1 MINIRK
7 YEQKDKENMREICL
21 KTSSFDVSDKKMS
34 DFITLMYCDYYT
46 EVEPDSCFVATDE
59 NDNAVGYLICAK
71 NFHEYY
77 KIFNGLYMP
86 EIRKLGIKYELMARG
101 EIVIHRLF
109 SKNYPAHLH
118 IDLLDVCRH
127 QGVGSRLMKEL
138 KAYLSE
144 NCISGLMLSCGYNNK
159 NAIRFYGR
167 NGFEKIANIF
177 GSYVMAIKL

>member
-59 NDNAVGYLICAK
+59 NDNAVGYIICAK
-71 NFHEYY
+71 NFREYY

-101 EIVIHRLF
+101 EILIHRLF
-109 SKNYPAHLH
+109 SK
-118 IDLLDVCRH
+118 
-127 QGVGSRLMKEL
+127 K
-138 KAYLSE
+138 
-144 NCISGLMLSCGYNNK
+144 CGNL
-159 NAIRFYGR
+159 RR
-167 NGFEKIANIF
+167 E
-177 GSYVMAIKL
+177 VL